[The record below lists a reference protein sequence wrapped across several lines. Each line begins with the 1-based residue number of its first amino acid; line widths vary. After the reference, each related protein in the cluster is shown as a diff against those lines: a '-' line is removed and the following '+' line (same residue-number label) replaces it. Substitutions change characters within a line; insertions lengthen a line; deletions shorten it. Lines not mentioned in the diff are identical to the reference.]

1 MSLDCN
7 SIKNKKSKQL
17 IDGIESWVN
26 KEKVGKNIQAP
37 YEAAI
42 SMFEAMFQMPIEASV
57 LLTQKQIKCI

>member
-42 SMFEAMFQMPIEASV
+42 SMFESMFQII
-57 LLTQKQIKCI
+57 QGHF

>member
-26 KEKVGKNIQAP
+26 KEKVEGL
-37 YEAAI
+37 
-42 SMFEAMFQMPIEASV
+42 IE
-57 LLTQKQIKCI
+57 Q

>member
-26 KEKVGKNIQAP
+26 KEKVGKNGKEKKERFVCKHTCKA
-37 YEAAI
+37 
-42 SMFEAMFQMPIEASV
+42 
-57 LLTQKQIKCI
+57 